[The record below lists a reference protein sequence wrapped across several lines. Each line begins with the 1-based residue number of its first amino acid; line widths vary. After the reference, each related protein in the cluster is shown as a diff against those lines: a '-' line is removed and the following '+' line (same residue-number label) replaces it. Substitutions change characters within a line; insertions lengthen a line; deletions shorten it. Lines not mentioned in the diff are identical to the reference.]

1 MKTTSSLL
9 ASCAFAVSLLLGLSG
24 CGQGDSNG
32 ADAAA
37 ASQAPQNEIDFL
49 LNDYEKTTTHFVKTA
64 RKMKGGDVS
73 LTLRYIDLG
82 KELRAWQTKL
92 QAAAAK
98 MSPAQSQR
106 AAEIGAKAAPYLQ
119 K

>member
-9 ASCAFAVSLLLGLSG
+9 ASLAFAASLLLGLSG
-24 CGQGDSNG
+24 CGQGETNG
-32 ADAAA
+32 AGTAT

-49 LNDYEKTTTHFVKTA
+49 INDYEKTTTQFVKTA

-73 LTLRYIDLG
+73 LTLHYIDLG
-82 KELRAWQTKL
+82 KEMRAYQPKL

-98 MSPAQSQR
+98 MTPPQSQR
-106 AAEIGAKAAPYLQ
+106 VAEIAAKAAPYLQ